1 MKQRIKEKKRWKLK
15 KVLRKSQPDFYRC
28 VKKIEAQA
36 KKCFSYKKT
45 CMGNKAQC
53 DTPIQRC
60 SK

>member
-28 VKKIEAQA
+28 VKKLRLRQKNVFLI
-36 KKCFSYKKT
+36 KKT